1 MKSSPLPFP
10 RLNYIQDTLK
20 EKGQGMTKGVDRYSA
35 SAQEQILVKP
45 SIFCSL
51 TRVDSFL
58 LMSQSPRIVS
68 VTLFSLGMC
77 TFPFLTLGFCTGN
90 QSGGETGLGP
100 SFKRPIENDPRFCQ
114 MMSRI
119 CSIHTRVRVQKRR

>member
-20 EKGQGMTKGVDRYSA
+20 EKGQGMAKGVDQYSA
-35 SAQEQILVKP
+35 SAQEQILVKR

-68 VTLFSLGMC
+68 VTLLSLWEC
-77 TFPFLTLGFCTGN
+77 ACFP
-90 QSGGETGLGP
+90 S
-100 SFKRPIENDPRFCQ
+100 
-114 MMSRI
+114 
-119 CSIHTRVRVQKRR
+119 